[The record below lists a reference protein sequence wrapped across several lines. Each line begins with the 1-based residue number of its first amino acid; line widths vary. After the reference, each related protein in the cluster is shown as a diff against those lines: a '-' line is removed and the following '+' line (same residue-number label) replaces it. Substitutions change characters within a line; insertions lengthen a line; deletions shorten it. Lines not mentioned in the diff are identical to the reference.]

1 MFSSEEGR
9 SIFVETVCNILQD
22 FTASQTGKQ
31 LNFYRG
37 ANLKSYFCD
46 MYLFFPLLTFLLKTQ
61 KVSL

>member
-1 MFSSEEGR
+1 M
-9 SIFVETVCNILQD
+9 L
-22 FTASQTGKQ
+22 SQCLALKKDEAFLSKQ
-31 LNFYRG
+31 SVTFYKPENNFYRG